1 MIRRLV
7 LLSLALTALTLI
19 TGCGSSDESDS
30 GYVSILEAKFFF
42 EGYFGGRWSCEGH
55 EPPDPSEPLVNAK
68 LAEEIEDAKGRVRA
82 LPFGFVSCR
91 LLSGGSK
98 RAHEN
103 GVTPGSTLTYG
114 FP

>member
-1 MIRRLV
+1 MIRRLAF
-7 LLSLALTALTLI
+7 LSSALAALTLMA
-19 TGCGSSDESDS
+19 GCGNSDESDS

-42 EGYFGGRWSCEGH
+42 EGHFGGRWSCEGR
-55 EPPDPSEPLVNAK
+55 EPPDPSEPLVNAE
-68 LAEEIEDAKGRVRA
+68 LAEEIEDAKGRVGL

-91 LLSGGSK
+91 LISGGKK
-98 RAHEN
+98 RAREN